1 MARRLETDAKIAL
14 TNAGYITRFR
24 GYYLD
29 VYRDKKFVEA
39 IRCNS
44 GSVDSE
50 KVEALLTKVKK

>member
-14 TNAGYITRFR
+14 TKAGYVTRYR

-39 IRCNS
+39 IRCK
-44 GSVDSE
+44 GGTVDNE
-50 KVEALLTKVKK
+50 KVEALIAKVKK